1 MSAAFKAQM
10 ERALEQAA
18 CQHFC
23 QLFSVLMVRPDVQAK
38 DRFKKGLEKLAE
50 TEQTVGVIIAE
61 LE

>member
-38 DRFKKGLEKLAE
+38 DR
-50 TEQTVGVIIAE
+50 GVIRGGTRAWLPRPE
-61 LE
+61 G